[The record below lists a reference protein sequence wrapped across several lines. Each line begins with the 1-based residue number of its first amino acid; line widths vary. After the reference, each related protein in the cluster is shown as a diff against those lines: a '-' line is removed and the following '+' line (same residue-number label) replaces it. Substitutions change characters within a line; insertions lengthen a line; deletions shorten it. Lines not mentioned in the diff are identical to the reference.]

1 MSNTPRRCIWRIW
14 GVSAV
19 KIDLLPQEERPQ
31 LMIIPMIDIIFFL
44 LVFFM
49 MSMLSMV
56 VQKSMPLTL
65 PQAESAKVSMTRNIP
80 VTITADG
87 GIYYERDLMSLRDL
101 TTRLTEDAARGEDIS
116 VILRGDAAASY
127 GTVVQVMDVVKRLG
141 IEKVYIA
148 TDTPG

>member
-1 MSNTPRRCIWRIW
+1 ML

-19 KIDLLPQEERPQ
+19 KLDLLPPEERPQ
-31 LMIIPMIDIIFFL
+31 LMIIPMIDILFFL

-101 TTRLTEDAARGEDIS
+101 TARLTEDVAHGEDIS

>member
-1 MSNTPRRCIWRIW
+1 ML

-19 KIDLLPQEERPQ
+19 KLDLLPQEERPQ

-65 PQAESAKVSMTRNIP
+65 PQAESAKVSMTRNVP

-101 TTRLTEDAARGEDIS
+101 TARLKEDVAHGEDIS

-127 GTVVQVMDVVKRLG
+127 GTVVQVMYVVKHLG

>member
-1 MSNTPRRCIWRIW
+1 MW

-19 KIDLLPQEERPQ
+19 RLDLLPQEERPQ

-49 MSMLSMV
+49 MRMLSMV
-56 VQKSMPLTL
+56 VQKSVPLTL

-101 TTRLTEDAARGEDIS
+101 AERLAADAARGEDIS

>member
-1 MSNTPRRCIWRIW
+1 M
-14 GVSAV
+14 
-19 KIDLLPQEERPQ
+19 KLDLLPQEERPQ

-101 TTRLTEDAARGEDIS
+101 TVRLTEDVAHGEDIS

>member
-1 MSNTPRRCIWRIW
+1 ML

-19 KIDLLPQEERPQ
+19 KLDLLPQEERPQ

-101 TTRLTEDAARGEDIS
+101 TARLTEDVAHGEDIS

-127 GTVVQVMDVVKRLG
+127 GTVVQVMDVVKNLG

>member
-1 MSNTPRRCIWRIW
+1 
-14 GVSAV
+14 V
-19 KIDLLPQEERPQ
+19 KLDLLPQEERPQ

-65 PQAESAKVSMTRNIP
+65 PQAESAKVSMTRNVP

-87 GIYYERDLMSLRDL
+87 GIYYERDRMSLRDL
-101 TTRLTEDAARGEDIS
+101 TARLKEDVAHGEDIS

-127 GTVVQVMDVVKRLG
+127 GTVVQVMDVVKHLG

>member
-1 MSNTPRRCIWRIW
+1 M
-14 GVSAV
+14 
-19 KIDLLPQEERPQ
+19 KLDLLPQEERPQ

-56 VQKSMPLTL
+56 VQKSVPLTL

-101 TTRLTEDAARGEDIS
+101 TARLTEDVAHGEDIS

-148 TDTPG
+148 TDTPE

>member
-1 MSNTPRRCIWRIW
+1 ML

-19 KIDLLPQEERPQ
+19 KLDLLPQEERPQ

-101 TTRLTEDAARGEDIS
+101 TVRLTEDVAHGEDIS

>member
-1 MSNTPRRCIWRIW
+1 ML

-19 KIDLLPQEERPQ
+19 KLDLLPQEERPQ

-101 TTRLTEDAARGEDIS
+101 TARLKEDVAHGEDIS

>member
-1 MSNTPRRCIWRIW
+1 ML

-19 KIDLLPQEERPQ
+19 KLDLLPQEERPQ

-80 VTITADG
+80 VTIT
-87 GIYYERDLMSLRDL
+87 EVS
-101 TTRLTEDAARGEDIS
+101 TTS
-116 VILRGDAAASY
+116 
-127 GTVVQVMDVVKRLG
+127 
-141 IEKVYIA
+141 A
-148 TDTPG
+148 TS

>member
-1 MSNTPRRCIWRIW
+1 M
-14 GVSAV
+14 
-19 KIDLLPQEERPQ
+19 KLDLLPQEERPQ

-80 VTITADG
+80 ITITADG
-87 GIYYERDLMSLRDL
+87 GIYYERDLMSLREL
-101 TTRLTEDAARGEDIS
+101 TAHLTEDAARGEDIS
-116 VILRGDAAASY
+116 VILRGDTAASY

>member
-1 MSNTPRRCIWRIW
+1 ML

-19 KIDLLPQEERPQ
+19 KLDLLPQEERPH

-101 TTRLTEDAARGEDIS
+101 TVRLTEDVAHGEDIS

>member
-1 MSNTPRRCIWRIW
+1 M
-14 GVSAV
+14 
-19 KIDLLPQEERPQ
+19 KLDLLPPEERPQ

-65 PQAESAKVSMTRNIP
+65 PQAESAKVSMTRNVP

-101 TTRLTEDAARGEDIS
+101 TARLKEDVAHGEDIS

-127 GTVVQVMDVVKRLG
+127 GTVVQVMDVVKHLG

>member
-1 MSNTPRRCIWRIW
+1 M
-14 GVSAV
+14 
-19 KIDLLPQEERPQ
+19 KLDLLPPEERPQ

-65 PQAESAKVSMTRNIP
+65 PQADSAKVSMTRNIP

-87 GIYYERDLMSLRDL
+87 GIYYERDLMNLRDL
-101 TTRLTEDAARGEDIS
+101 TARLTEDVAHGEDIS

>member
-1 MSNTPRRCIWRIW
+1 M
-14 GVSAV
+14 
-19 KIDLLPQEERPQ
+19 KLDLLPQEERPQ

-65 PQAESAKVSMTRNIP
+65 PQAESAKVSMTRNVP

-101 TTRLTEDAARGEDIS
+101 TARLKEDVAHGEDIS

-127 GTVVQVMDVVKRLG
+127 GTVVQVMDVVKHLG

>member
-1 MSNTPRRCIWRIW
+1 ML

-19 KIDLLPQEERPQ
+19 KLDLLPPEERPQ

-65 PQAESAKVSMTRNIP
+65 PQAESAKVSMTRNVP

-101 TTRLTEDAARGEDIS
+101 TARLKEDVAHGEDIS
-116 VILRGDAAASY
+116 VILRGDAEASY
-127 GTVVQVMDVVKRLG
+127 GTVVQVMDVVKHLG

>member
-1 MSNTPRRCIWRIW
+1 ML

-19 KIDLLPQEERPQ
+19 KLDLLPQEERPQ

-65 PQAESAKVSMTRNIP
+65 PQAESAKVSMTRNVP

-101 TTRLTEDAARGEDIS
+101 TARLKEDVAHGEDIS
-116 VILRGDAAASY
+116 VILRGEAAASY
-127 GTVVQVMDVVKRLG
+127 GPAVQVMDVV
-141 IEKVYIA
+141 
-148 TDTPG
+148 

>member
-1 MSNTPRRCIWRIW
+1 M
-14 GVSAV
+14 
-19 KIDLLPQEERPQ
+19 KLDLLPQEERPQ

-56 VQKSMPLTL
+56 VQKSVPLTL
-65 PQAESAKVSMTRNIP
+65 PQAESAKISMVRNIP

-87 GIYYERDLMSLRDL
+87 GIYYERDLMSLYDL
-101 TTRLTEDAARGEDIS
+101 TARLAEDVAQGEEIS

-127 GTVVQVMDVVKRLG
+127 GTVIQVMDVVKRLG

-148 TDTPG
+148 TDTPE

>member
-1 MSNTPRRCIWRIW
+1 M
-14 GVSAV
+14 SAV
-19 KIDLLPQEERPQ
+19 RLDLLPQEERPQ

-56 VQKSMPLTL
+56 VQKSVPLTL

-101 TTRLTEDAARGEDIS
+101 AEHLAADAARGEDIS

>member
-1 MSNTPRRCIWRIW
+1 MW

-19 KIDLLPQEERPQ
+19 RLDLLPQEERPQ

-49 MSMLSMV
+49 MRMLSMV
-56 VQKSMPLTL
+56 VQKSVPLTL
-65 PQAESAKVSMTRNIP
+65 PQAESATVSMTRNIP

-101 TTRLTEDAARGEDIS
+101 AERLAADAARGEDIS

>member
-1 MSNTPRRCIWRIW
+1 ML

-19 KIDLLPQEERPQ
+19 KLDLLTQEERPQ

-101 TTRLTEDAARGEDIS
+101 TARLTEDVAHGEDIS

>member
-1 MSNTPRRCIWRIW
+1 M
-14 GVSAV
+14 
-19 KIDLLPQEERPQ
+19 KLDLLPQEERPQ

-80 VTITADG
+80 ITITADG
-87 GIYYERDLMSLRDL
+87 GIYYERDLMSLSEL
-101 TTRLTEDAARGEDIS
+101 TARLTEDAARGEDIS
-116 VILRGDAAASY
+116 VILRGDTAASY
-127 GTVVQVMDVVKRLG
+127 GTVVQIMDVVKRLG

-148 TDTPG
+148 TNTPG

>member
-1 MSNTPRRCIWRIW
+1 ML

-19 KIDLLPQEERPQ
+19 KLDLLPQEERPQ

-65 PQAESAKVSMTRNIP
+65 PQAESAKVSMTRNVP

-101 TTRLTEDAARGEDIS
+101 TARLKEDVAHGEDIS

>member
-1 MSNTPRRCIWRIW
+1 
-14 GVSAV
+14 VSAV
-19 KIDLLPQEERPQ
+19 KLDLLPQEERPQ

-65 PQAESAKVSMTRNIP
+65 PQAESAKVSMTRNVP

-87 GIYYERDLMSLRDL
+87 GIYYERDRMSLRDL
-101 TTRLTEDAARGEDIS
+101 TARLKEDVAHGEDIS

-127 GTVVQVMDVVKRLG
+127 GTVVQVMDVVKHLG

>member
-1 MSNTPRRCIWRIW
+1 ML

-19 KIDLLPQEERPQ
+19 KLDLLPQEERPQ

-65 PQAESAKVSMTRNIP
+65 PQAESAKVSMTRNVP

-101 TTRLTEDAARGEDIS
+101 TARLKEDVAHGEDIS

-127 GTVVQVMDVVKRLG
+127 GTVVQVMDVVKNLG

>member
-1 MSNTPRRCIWRIW
+1 M
-14 GVSAV
+14 
-19 KIDLLPQEERPQ
+19 KLDLLPPEERPQ

-101 TTRLTEDAARGEDIS
+101 TVRLTEDVAHGEDIS

>member
-1 MSNTPRRCIWRIW
+1 ML
-14 GVSAV
+14 GVSTV
-19 KIDLLPQEERPQ
+19 KLDLLPPEERPQ

-101 TTRLTEDAARGEDIS
+101 TARLTEDVAHGEDIS
-116 VILRGDAAASY
+116 VILRGAAAASY

>member
-1 MSNTPRRCIWRIW
+1 ML

-19 KIDLLPQEERPQ
+19 KLDLLPQEERPQ

-65 PQAESAKVSMTRNIP
+65 PQAESAKVSMTHNIP

-101 TTRLTEDAARGEDIS
+101 TARLTEDVAHGEDIS

>member
-1 MSNTPRRCIWRIW
+1 ML

-19 KIDLLPQEERPQ
+19 KLDLLPPEERPQ

-65 PQAESAKVSMTRNIP
+65 PQAESAKVSMTRNVP

-101 TTRLTEDAARGEDIS
+101 TARLKEDVAHGEDIS
-116 VILRGDAAASY
+116 VILRGAAAASY
-127 GTVVQVMDVVKRLG
+127 GTVVQVMDVVKHLG

>member
-1 MSNTPRRCIWRIW
+1 M
-14 GVSAV
+14 
-19 KIDLLPQEERPQ
+19 KLDLLPQEERPQ

-65 PQAESAKVSMTRNIP
+65 PQAESAKVSMTRNVP

-101 TTRLTEDAARGEDIS
+101 TARLKEDVAHGEDIS

>member
-1 MSNTPRRCIWRIW
+1 ML

-19 KIDLLPQEERPQ
+19 KLDLLPQEERPQ

-56 VQKSMPLTL
+56 IQKSMPLTL
-65 PQAESAKVSMTRNIP
+65 PQAESAKVSMTRNVP

-101 TTRLTEDAARGEDIS
+101 TARLKEDVAHGEDIS

-127 GTVVQVMDVVKRLG
+127 GTVVQVMDVVKHLG
-141 IEKVYIA
+141 MEKVYIA

>member
-1 MSNTPRRCIWRIW
+1 MNFSNHRLKKKP
-14 GVSAV
+14 
-19 KIDLLPQEERPQ
+19 EF
-31 LMIIPMIDIIFFL
+31 MIIPMIDIIFFL

-65 PQAESAKVSMTRNIP
+65 PQAESAKVSMTRNVP

-101 TTRLTEDAARGEDIS
+101 TARLKEDVAHGEDIS

-127 GTVVQVMDVVKRLG
+127 GTVVQVMDVVKHLG

>member
-1 MSNTPRRCIWRIW
+1 ML

-19 KIDLLPQEERPQ
+19 KLDLLPPEERPQ

-65 PQAESAKVSMTRNIP
+65 PQAESAKVSMTRNVP

-101 TTRLTEDAARGEDIS
+101 TARLKEDVAHGEDIS

-127 GTVVQVMDVVKRLG
+127 GTVVQVMDVVKHLG

>member
-1 MSNTPRRCIWRIW
+1 
-14 GVSAV
+14 VSAV

>member
-1 MSNTPRRCIWRIW
+1 ML

-19 KIDLLPQEERPQ
+19 KLDLLPPEERPH
-31 LMIIPMIDIIFFL
+31 LMIIPMID
-44 LVFFM
+44 M

-101 TTRLTEDAARGEDIS
+101 TARLTEDVAHVEDIS

-127 GTVVQVMDVVKRLG
+127 GTVVQVMDVVKHLG